1 VCLRRLYLPVTE
13 DGIIS
18 CIVDDV
24 EYKWRYRRDESSQVG
39 ELVSDDGTRAYTW
52 YDVVP
57 PPGDHTAHGP
67 IFLTHTRA
75 GGFRDA
81 EYLRPKSDSAL
92 DCGYGVWD
100 GIWLTWFVCAV
111 LRIGPRPALALFVH
125 ALTGCTALRLE

>member
-1 VCLRRLYLPVTE
+1 MMARAPILGTT
-13 DGIIS
+13 S
-18 CIVDDV
+18 C
-24 EYKWRYRRDESSQVG
+24 
-39 ELVSDDGTRAYTW
+39 
-52 YDVVP
+52 P